1 MRMANQWSH
10 HPGRLQPA
18 PARSP
23 AHQGALAM
31 DTSSWAS
38 AAEDQRAFRR
48 VHRQVA
54 NHTLIRRFWAVRFSA
69 IRGQR
74 ALCCHLLCGGNSIA
88 FQSFAGFTVWLT
100 LIAE

>member
-1 MRMANQWSH
+1 M
-10 HPGRLQPA
+10 
-18 PARSP
+18 
-23 AHQGALAM
+23 
-31 DTSSWAS
+31 
-38 AAEDQRAFRR
+38 
-48 VHRQVA
+48 A